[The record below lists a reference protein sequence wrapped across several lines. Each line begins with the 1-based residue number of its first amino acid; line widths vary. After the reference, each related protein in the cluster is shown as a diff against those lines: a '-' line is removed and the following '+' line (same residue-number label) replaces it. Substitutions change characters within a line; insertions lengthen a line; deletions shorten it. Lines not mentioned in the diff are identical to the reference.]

1 MSGLC
6 IKLPGGPADNDEHP
20 PTGSGGQP
28 LQAPSGSAREVLN
41 HWTYYPCST
50 HFKTLEVV
58 GGKIWTNAIL
68 VNKIII
74 MKEALMYMY
83 TVKEILVDH
92 RFLELDQGKNLLLT
106 FVYCVPIVNAMNQFC
121 NSLFKN

>member
-1 MSGLC
+1 M
-6 IKLPGGPADNDEHP
+6 
-20 PTGSGGQP
+20 
-28 LQAPSGSAREVLN
+28 
-41 HWTYYPCST
+41 
-50 HFKTLEVV
+50 EVV
-58 GGKIWTNAIL
+58 AGKVWTNAIE
-68 VNKIII
+68 VNKVIN

>member
-1 MSGLC
+1 
-6 IKLPGGPADNDEHP
+6 
-20 PTGSGGQP
+20 
-28 LQAPSGSAREVLN
+28 
-41 HWTYYPCST
+41 
-50 HFKTLEVV
+50 
-58 GGKIWTNAIL
+58 
-68 VNKIII
+68 

>member
-1 MSGLC
+1 M
-6 IKLPGGPADNDEHP
+6 
-20 PTGSGGQP
+20 
-28 LQAPSGSAREVLN
+28 
-41 HWTYYPCST
+41 
-50 HFKTLEVV
+50 